1 MKRFVAL
8 IMMLLMVMG
17 GTMPVFG
24 AVVTNADPWAKAS
37 MEFAYNEG
45 LITEENLLDAK
56 REITRLEFCKIV
68 VLLYEKS
75 KGEKLVPK
83 NKSPFIDCNNPSVIA
98 AYEAG
103 MISGTE
109 PTKFQPNA
117 NLTREQLAILLNRI
131 LKVWG
136 ISLTSGTEK
145 YAFTDISILME
156 PSIDVINKIKK
167 AGILVGEED
176 GKFYPMRGL
185 TFQEAVIGL
194 VKTCQYAE
202 DKGGI
207 SGNKNETI
215 NEQKEPIVEDKE
227 KALEET
233 KTSSGDSQQ
242 VLNAYETVYIKDIG
256 IFLGETSNQLIKSW
270 GDPDRIDTTVFGLK
284 RYIYTG
290 DYDNYFF
297 VTFQDD
303 KIVEIFVPTK
313 YFSYLG
319 TKGEGTSADIKQ
331 LSYISLVEHSA
342 MIETDTTHASI
353 PLDYE
358 GRIRGVLLQEREFA
372 YGNNLKS
379 GLTSTEREVVET
391 ELLDL
396 IQVKR
401 REQGLP
407 FLTKV
412 PKLSRVALAH
422 SKDMVENDYFSY
434 TGSDG
439 SNPFT
444 RILGEG
450 ISFTSASEVIAR
462 QRGDVTNVYQQWIRT
477 AAQFQG
483 LLDPTVDSVGIGVAQ
498 KGKDLFVTVDFCG
511 GMKQ

>member
-8 IMMLLMVMG
+8 IMMLLMVTG
-17 GTMPVFG
+17 GAMPVFG
-24 AVVTNADPWAKAS
+24 AVVTNADPWAEAA
-37 MEFAYNEG
+37 MEFAYNQG

-83 NKSPFIDCNNPSVIA
+83 NESPFTDCNNPSVIA

-117 NLTREQLAILLNRI
+117 SLTREQLAILLNRI

-136 ISLTSGTEK
+136 ITLTSGTEK
-145 YAFTDISILME
+145 YAFTDISMLME
-156 PSIDVINKIKK
+156 PSIDVINKIKE
-167 AGILVGEED
+167 AGILVGENN

-194 VKTCQYAE
+194 VKTCRYAE
-202 DKGGI
+202 EKGGTTE
-207 SGNKNETI
+207 NKNETVA
-215 NEQKEPIVEDKE
+215 EQMEPTVEAIE
-227 KALEET
+227 KVLEET
-233 KTSSGDSQQ
+233 KTSSGDIQQ
-242 VLNAYETVYIKDIG
+242 DLNAYETVYIKDTAV
-256 IFLGETSNQLIKSW
+256 FLGETSSQLSKSW
-270 GDPDRIDTTVFGLK
+270 GEPDRIDTTVFGLK
-284 RYIYTG
+284 RYVYIG

-303 KIVEIFVPTK
+303 KAVEIFVPTK

-319 TKGEGTSADIKQ
+319 TNGEGTSADIKQ
-331 LSYISLVEHSA
+331 LSYISLVEHSGVV
-342 MIETDTTHASI
+342 ETDTTHASI

-358 GRIRGVLLQEREFA
+358 GTIRGVLLQERDFA
-372 YGNNLKS
+372 YGNNVKS
-379 GLTSTEREVVET
+379 GLTSAEREIVET

-401 REQGLP
+401 KEQGLP
-407 FLTKV
+407 FLVKA
-412 PKLSRVALAH
+412 PKLSVVALAH
-422 SKDMVENDYFSY
+422 SKDMVENDYLSY

-444 RILGEG
+444 RILAER

-483 LLDPTVDSVGIGVAQ
+483 LLDPTMESVGVGVGQ

-511 GMKQ
+511 GMKE